1 MTDFGKLNP
10 WILWV
15 VHAHANLSDNY
26 VRCVDAEIWEFQML
40 IKVSVLLMGTQL
52 LRLEKLSVCIIFL
65 VPFMSSNTM
74 CIISALSPTN
84 LK

>member
-1 MTDFGKLNP
+1 
-10 WILWV
+10 
-15 VHAHANLSDNY
+15 
-26 VRCVDAEIWEFQML
+26 ML

-65 VPFMSSNTM
+65 VAFMSSNTM